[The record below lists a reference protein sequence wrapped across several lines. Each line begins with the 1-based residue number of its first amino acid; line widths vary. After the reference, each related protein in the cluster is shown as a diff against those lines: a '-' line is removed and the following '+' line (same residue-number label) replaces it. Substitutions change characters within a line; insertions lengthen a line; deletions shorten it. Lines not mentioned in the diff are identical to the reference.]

1 MLEVDNHKS
10 WLQKSDFAIFKR
22 YRGYHESVF
31 WDRKYPALGI
41 NIVFCEPWRAK
52 YIVFIPNAGY
62 LRSQNTRA

>member
-1 MLEVDNHKS
+1 MLVEVHISSLD
-10 WLQKSDFAIFKR
+10 LQI